1 MIDRNKKNRWILIRN
16 NLAVHKWTSD
26 TSEIFNLHLFSLLV
40 GGLFTSHHV
49 SCSPYI
55 IMVSLLSLYVVLSYT
70 VLQGPQT
77 TECAFNIFRSPLD
90 KVERKYGRLPENE
103 RLQLKRDTQ
112 DMFYFGYDSYMKYAY
127 PKDELNPI
135 YCEGRGPDHDNPW
148 VSAGGGASWINF
160 IFIYLI

>member
-1 MIDRNKKNRWILIRN
+1 
-16 NLAVHKWTSD
+16 
-26 TSEIFNLHLFSLLV
+26 
-40 GGLFTSHHV
+40 
-49 SCSPYI
+49 
-55 IMVSLLSLYVVLSYT
+55 MVSLLSLYVVLSYT
-70 VLQGPQT
+70 VLQGPHN

-135 YCEGRGPDHDNPW
+135 YCEGRGPDHDNP
-148 VSAGGGASWINF
+148 
-160 IFIYLI
+160 